1 MAIKVL
7 LVDDHEVVRAGFKSI
22 LNSQTD
28 VSVVNEAESGKE
40 AYEFYRES
48 QPDIVVMDLSLPSD
62 NGTDDSTHG
71 GIEAIRRILAFDKD
85 AKILVLSGYDS
96 APFPTTVI
104 KAGAKGFLTKRGPA
118 EELIAAVSTI
128 CKGQQYL
135 SPTVKA
141 QLDGEETQSP
151 LNILTKREIQI
162 FSLLADGRKAAEIA
176 DNMCL
181 SHKTI
186 HAHRANILRKLSL
199 SNNSE
204 LVHLAI
210 RYGVVQP

>member
-1 MAIKVL
+1 MTIKVL

-22 LNSQTD
+22 LNSEKEIE
-28 VSVVNEAESGKE
+28 VIAEAQSSIQ
-40 AYEFYRES
+40 AYELFKTK

-62 NGTDDSTHG
+62 SETSDSTHG
-71 GIEAIRRILAFDKD
+71 GIEAIRRILAFDKS
-85 AKILVLSGYDS
+85 AKILVLSGFDT
-96 APFPTTVI
+96 APFPNTVL

-118 EELIAAVSTI
+118 DELITAVKMIHS
-128 CKGQQYL
+128 GEQYL
-135 SPTVKA
+135 SPTVRA
-141 QLDGEETQSP
+141 QLDGKESESP
-151 LNILTKREIQI
+151 LTVLTKREIQI
-162 FSLLADGRKAAEIA
+162 FSLLADGRKASDIA

-181 SHKTI
+181 SNKTI

-210 RYGVVQP
+210 RHGVVRP